1 MNMNVDESMLDVFIY
16 ENQQLLESLEN
27 VLLEGEKEKKLTQN
41 QINEVF
47 RVMHTIK
54 GASSMMGFDKM
65 ALLSHAIED
74 LFAQIR
80 EFGAPDSDWPEIF
93 DMVFRAISFFN
104 GELDKLLSKKDADGD
119 PGDMINQFHRELEKV
134 KEDTGNEK
142 GKDSK
147 PVVSAP
153 KAVAVAPVVTMPV
166 EHGGDASPY
175 YKLKLRFTEDSR
187 MENIRALGVVQSLK
201 SVCERISTIPAD
213 LADSDS
219 TQQIAD
225 VGLVAYLQTKEN
237 PDVLKKMVDETL
249 FLLNYSLLSV
259 AGDDEEVPEDIRLES
274 SEDAVHAV
282 STEHEVQAA
291 TGQKSDE
298 SENKSPAAEVAAAA
312 ASAAAKQNFISVNVN
327 KLDDLLNLVGEI
339 VTAQSMVTNSATIVG
354 IQNDSFDVAA
364 QQLRSLINDLQE
376 IVMSIRMLP
385 VSTVF
390 HKMRRLVRD
399 MGKKVNKDVDFVMI
413 GEETEVDKNVID
425 HLSDPLMHIIRNSM
439 DHGIEDKETRAKTG
453 KPACGKITLSAQTTG
468 NDVVV
473 TVSDD
478 GKGLDR
484 KTILRKAYE
493 KGLINKPENE
503 ITDKE
508 VYALIF
514 LPGFSTKEEVSE
526 FSGRGVGMDVVRKNI
541 AQIGGTLSVESTPGQ
556 GTSHIIRIPLTLTI
570 VDGMR
575 FNVGNINFIV
585 PTISVRSA
593 VKPSLED
600 IFTDSDNN
608 EMIMYQGNCY
618 SLLRLSEYFH
628 IEEGVKDLQDG
639 MIMLVTSGGKDFCIF
654 FDNLDGEYQVV
665 VKTLPKYLEQCTT
678 NLEGI
683 SGCSILGDGT
693 INLILEVGRLI
704 EQ

>member
-1 MNMNVDESMLDVFIY
+1 MLDVFIY

-27 VLLEGEKEKKLTQN
+27 ILLEGEEEKKLTTN

-54 GASSMMGFDKM
+54 GASSMMGFEKM

-80 EFGAPDSDWPEIF
+80 EFGAPDSDWPDIF

-104 GELDKLLSKKDADGD
+104 GELEKLLEKQEADGD
-119 PGDMINQFHRELEKV
+119 PTAMIDQFHAELKKV
-134 KEDTGNEK
+134 KEDTANEPEK
-142 GKDSK
+142 A
-147 PVVSAP
+147 SAP
-153 KAVAVAPVVTMPV
+153 AAPASKAEVAAVTSEANHNAEIPF
-166 EHGGDASPY
+166 
-175 YKLKLRFTEDSR
+175 YKIKLRFTPESK
-187 MENIRALGVVQSLK
+187 MENIRALGVMQSLGAK
-201 SVCERISTIPAD
+201 CDRIASEPGD
-213 LADSDS
+213 LSAENSA
-219 TQQIAD
+219 QQIAD
-225 VGLVAYLQTKEN
+225 NGISIYVQSKEN
-237 PDVLKKMVDETL
+237 PDDLKKTVDETL
-249 FLLNYSLLSV
+249 FLQSYSLLPV
-259 AGDDEEVPEDIRLES
+259 PGDDEEIPEKIRLVSAEPAQ
-274 SEDAVHAV
+274 AVTQKTETHAV
-282 STEHEVQAA
+282 AGVETQSPEEAE
-291 TGQKSDE
+291 QKLNAGSGT
-298 SENKSPAAEVAAAA
+298 
-312 ASAAAKQNFISVNVN
+312 AKQNFISVNVN

-354 IQNDSFDVAA
+354 IQNDAFDVAA

-399 MGKKVNKDVDFVMI
+399 MSKKVNKDVDFVMF
-413 GEETEVDKNVID
+413 GEDTEVDKNVID

-439 DHGIEDKETRAKTG
+439 DHGIEDKESRMKSG
-453 KPACGKITLSAQTTG
+453 KSARGKITLSAQTTG

-484 KTILRKAYE
+484 KAILRKAYE

-508 VYALIF
+508 AYSLIF
-514 LPGFSTKEEVSE
+514 LPGFSTKEQVSE

-541 AQIGGTLSVESTPGQ
+541 AQIGGSLSVESTPGQ

-593 VKPSLED
+593 VKPNPED
-600 IFTDSDNN
+600 IFTDSDQH

-618 SLLRLSEYFH
+618 SLLRLSEYFN
-628 IEEGVKDLQDG
+628 IEDGVKELQDG

-665 VKTLPKYLEQCTT
+665 VKNLPKYLEQCTS

-683 SGCSILGDGT
+683 NGCSILGDGT
-693 INLILEVGRLI
+693 INLILEVGRLF

>member
-1 MNMNVDESMLDVFIY
+1 MLDVFIY

-27 VLLEGEKEKKLTQN
+27 VLLEGEEEKKLTAN

-54 GASSMMGFDKM
+54 GAASMMGFDKM

-80 EFGAPDSDWPEIF
+80 EFGAPDGDWPEIF
-93 DMVFRAISFFN
+93 DMVFRAVTFFN
-104 GELDKLLSKKDADGD
+104 GELEKLLDKKDADGD
-119 PGDMINQFHRELEKV
+119 PAGMIDQFHQQLAKV
-134 KEDTGNEK
+134 KADTEK
-142 GKDSK
+142 SEGKASGEAA
-147 PVVSAP
+147 AP
-153 KAVAVAPVVTMPV
+153 KEPEPSAAILAAEP
-166 EHGGDASPY
+166 GSDAPY
-175 YKLKLRFTEDSR
+175 YKIKLRFTPESK
-187 MENIRALGVVQSLK
+187 MENIRAMGVIQSLTKLCDRIASVPAELSGEDSAQTIVDQGLVIYVQS
-201 SVCERISTIPAD
+201 
-213 LADSDS
+213 
-219 TQQIAD
+219 
-225 VGLVAYLQTKEN
+225 KEN
-237 PDVLKKMVDETL
+237 PDLLKKVVDETL
-249 FLLNYSLLSV
+249 FLQTYSLLSV
-259 AGDDEEVPEDIRLES
+259 AGDDEEIPEEIRLVTEALAPEAQHTPQETQS
-274 SEDAVHAV
+274 VAAV
-282 STEHEVQAA
+282 SEVQVS
-291 TGQKSDE
+291 SD
-298 SENKSPAAEVAAAA
+298 AAAQKTTTA
-312 ASAAAKQNFISVNVN
+312 ASAAKQNFISVNVN

-354 IQNDSFDVAA
+354 IQNDAFDVAA

-439 DHGIEDKETRAKTG
+439 DHGVEDKETRLKNG
-453 KPACGKITLSAQTTG
+453 KSPRGKITLSAQTTG

-484 KTILRKAYE
+484 KAILRKAYE

-541 AQIGGTLSVESTPGQ
+541 AQIGGSLSVESTPGQ

-575 FNVGNINFIV
+575 FNVGNINFII

-593 VKPSLED
+593 VKPNLED
-600 IFTDSDNN
+600 IFTDSDQN

-618 SLLRLSEYFH
+618 SLLRLSDYFN
-628 IEEGVKDLQDG
+628 IDNGVKELQDG
-639 MIMLVTSGGKDFCIF
+639 MIMLVTAGGKDFCIF

-665 VKTLPKYLEQCTT
+665 VKTLPKYLEQCTS